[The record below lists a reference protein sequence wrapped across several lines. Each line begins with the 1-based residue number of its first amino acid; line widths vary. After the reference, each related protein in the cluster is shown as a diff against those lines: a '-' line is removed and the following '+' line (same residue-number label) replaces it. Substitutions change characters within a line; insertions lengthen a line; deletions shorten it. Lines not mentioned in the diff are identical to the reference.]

1 MFWEEPF
8 DHLSAS
14 YTRSTMIC
22 MYYWSLYTK
31 WNNMKARLLADENKE
46 TSARFIEHGHKKL
59 YYNFSVLLFQKLYM
73 YTEIHLKKKSTNPNK
88 NDIAKSFTLRTV

>member
-1 MFWEEPF
+1 MHCSAVHNIVVFFLTYIVSIVSYINITKMAGKQMFWEEPF

-31 WNNMKARLLADENKE
+31 WNNTKARLLADENKE
-46 TSARFIEHGHKKL
+46 TSARFIEHGHKK
-59 YYNFSVLLFQKLYM
+59 S
-73 YTEIHLKKKSTNPNK
+73 
-88 NDIAKSFTLRTV
+88 